1 MPRAWLMG
9 SGKGDKDSILGRLG
23 CEQSSG
29 KVRMSSLTE
38 LCLHPKIL
46 LFCLSYMSRFATP
59 EIFCPLSIHQPLA
72 WSLGQ
77 PQPAHVLHAWL
88 HYFFFNVQDFLGVNP
103 STQLSSAQIYPEV
116 TLSQEVTQQYSP
128 IEVQLGALWRWGPR
142 DGGSEV
148 RLLPITTCSAPEGSQ
163 SSSALCHKQGCCPS
177 WGYFRVFL
185 TVFTT
190 FSCLLA
196 RFGNQMRCLFYPSIS
211 PSLHKE
217 K

>member
-1 MPRAWLMG
+1 MCNPRDFLPPLYTPTFGLVTGAAPTCPCSACMAALFF
-9 SGKGDKDSILGRLG
+9 
-23 CEQSSG
+23 
-29 KVRMSSLTE
+29 LT
-38 LCLHPKIL
+38 
-46 LFCLSYMSRFATP
+46 YGT
-59 EIFCPLSIHQPLA
+59 
-72 WSLGQ
+72 
-77 PQPAHVLHAWL
+77 
-88 HYFFFNVQDFLGVNP
+88 FLGVNP

-116 TLSQEVTQQYSP
+116 TLSQVVTQQYSP

-185 TVFTT
+185 TLFTT

>member
-1 MPRAWLMG
+1 M
-9 SGKGDKDSILGRLG
+9 
-23 CEQSSG
+23 
-29 KVRMSSLTE
+29 
-38 LCLHPKIL
+38 
-46 LFCLSYMSRFATP
+46 
-59 EIFCPLSIHQPLA
+59 
-72 WSLGQ
+72 Q
-77 PQPAHVLHAWL
+77 PQRFSAPSLYTNLWL
-88 HYFFFNVQDFLGVNP
+88 GHWGSPNLPMFCMHGCIIFFNVRDFLGVNP

-177 WGYFRVFL
+177 WSYFRVFL